1 MTRQIA
7 FATCR
12 RIPALTEDDSLVIE
26 RLRHQGVDVCPL
38 IWDADD
44 AAPDRYTSIVIRS
57 CWDYH
62 YQPGRFLEWVRGVR
76 RRGTPLWNPASVV
89 EWNLNKIYL
98 RDLREKGVLTPQTVW
113 LEKGSEADLPAI
125 LAQQRWPKA
134 VVKPAISA
142 TAFRT
147 FVTSPETAGQ
157 KQPALSRMLSV
168 SDVMAQQFVDEVLTR
183 GEWSLLF
190 FGGAFSHAVL
200 KRPKAGDFRVQEDF
214 GGRTV
219 SAIPPTPLIEEA
231 ARIISLIEEP
241 LLFARVDGVEVD
253 GRLLLMEL
261 ELIEPLLF
269 LSYDEEAPQRFASA
283 IVSFGL

>member
-12 RIPALTEDDSLVIE
+12 QIPALTEDDRLVIK
-26 RLRHQGVDVCPL
+26 RLRHQDIDVCPL
-38 IWDADD
+38 IWDLRLPLLIATP
-44 AAPDRYTSIVIRS
+44 ASSSGPAGTITTNQAGSWSGSEACAGEGCRS
-57 CWDYH
+57 
-62 YQPGRFLEWVRGVR
+62 R
-76 RRGTPLWNPASVV
+76 NPASVV

-98 RDLREKGVLTPQTVW
+98 RDLSEKGVLTPQTVW

-125 LAQQRWPKA
+125 LAQQRWQKV

-147 FVTSPETAGQ
+147 FVVSPETAGQ

-168 SDVMAQQFVDEVLTR
+168 SNVIAQQFVDEVLTR

-200 KRPKAGDFRVQEDF
+200 KRPKAGDFRVQEEF

-219 SAIPPTPLIEEA
+219 AAVHQSA
-231 ARIISLIEEP
+231 
-241 LLFARVDGVEVD
+241 
-253 GRLLLMEL
+253 
-261 ELIEPLLF
+261 
-269 LSYDEEAPQRFASA
+269 
-283 IVSFGL
+283 